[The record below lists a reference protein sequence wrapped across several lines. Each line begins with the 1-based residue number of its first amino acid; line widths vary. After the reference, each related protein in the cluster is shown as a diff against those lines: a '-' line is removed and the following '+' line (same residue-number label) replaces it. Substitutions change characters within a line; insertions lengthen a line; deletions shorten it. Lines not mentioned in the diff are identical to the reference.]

1 MGRILALDIGQKR
14 IGLAVTDPGRI
25 IASPLETLHVKDI
38 WEYLTRYIPEN
49 GVDALVIGYPLQMD
63 GSPSEAARFVNPFIN
78 RFKKLFPAVPVN
90 TCDERFT
97 SVMALAAI
105 RESGVNRKKRQDK
118 SLADKVSAAIMLQSY
133 MQHLQTVNYH
143 QPENNKL

>member
-25 IASPLETLHVKDI
+25 IASPLETLPVKDI
-38 WEYLTRYIPEN
+38 WEYLTRYIPQN
-49 GVDALVIGYPLQMD
+49 DVDALVIGYPLQMD
-63 GSPSEAARFVNPFIN
+63 GSPSEAARFVKPFIN
-78 RFKKLFPAVPVN
+78 RFKKLFPEVPVN

-105 RESGVNRKKRQDK
+105 RESGVSRKKRQDK
-118 SLADKVSAAIMLQSY
+118 SLSDKVSAAIMLQSY
-133 MQHLQTVNYH
+133 MQHLQTASINQH
-143 QPENNKL
+143 ENNKL